1 MCDRIVVVKRDV
13 SDSSVSD
20 TNPYSV
26 DSESGFVDAIVDG
39 ISKGGVI
46 SIDFAVDMARRF
58 GALD

>member
-1 MCDRIVVVKRDV
+1 MCDHIVVVKRDV
-13 SDSSVSD
+13 SDSSVSL

-26 DSESGFVDAIVDG
+26 DSESGFVEVIADG